1 MDDMNLKDKLEYID
15 IAMKL
20 LLQYGKNNPD
30 VVDFL
35 NKNMMIAEDEESGF
49 RVVLKFKKKMRDK
62 ANDMGF
68 EKNIYQKQ
76 YKLLM
81 DTILRAEEQ
90 YKKLLARY
98 VNLWGTA
105 IGSITYGKLICVGEI
120 MGYTHQDI
128 QADIDRKRD
137 AKNERV

>member
-1 MDDMNLKDKLEYID
+1 MEDLESIKDKLEYID

-35 NKNMMIAEDEESGF
+35 SKNTMIAKDKENGF
-49 RVVLKFKKKMRDK
+49 CVIISFKKMRDK

-81 DTILRAEEQ
+81 DTRLRAEEQ

-120 MGYTHQDI
+120 MGYTHQEI
-128 QADIDRKRD
+128 QADIDMKRRI
-137 AKNERV
+137 KYE

>member
-1 MDDMNLKDKLEYID
+1 MDMDLKDKLDYIEIVSKMILNFVKD
-15 IAMKL
+15 
-20 LLQYGKNNPD
+20 YPD
-30 VVDFL
+30 VEDFML
-35 NKNMMIAEDEESGF
+35 KNKKVYTDKSTDLSVEIT
-49 RVVLKFKKKMRDK
+49 LKREMWI
-62 ANDMGF
+62 NMGF

-76 YKLLM
+76 HQLLM
-81 DTILRAEEQ
+81 DTRLRAEEQ

-120 MGYTHQDI
+120 MGYTTQDV

-137 AKNERV
+137 AKYGQK